1 MFHSYAMNTF
11 QSRGECVCL
20 NVFFLQLSGELTA
33 ITPSTARVT
42 PKETSA
48 AVTLPQTT
56 TATTDPV
63 HEQSL
68 TTTQPVTALSGS
80 RSNST
85 TQKVT
90 TTSAT
95 SRLTTTQEAKMSNQH
110 NKTRQL
116 GRNTASPTVQSSR
129 TGEKWGPCA
138 LDLIIWWFEIELF
151 VQLGLFFFF
160 FFYWNNLEKGFKGGE
175 KAAKHF
181 HGKWGG
187 SCVG

>member
-1 MFHSYAMNTF
+1 MHKKGWQKRPSEGYVSLLYDEYISEPASYF
-11 QSRGECVCL
+11 CLSKGVEPVLLLPVFFFYYLHKCLHYLSGECVCL
-20 NVFFLQLSGELTA
+20 NVSFLQFSGELTA

-63 HEQSL
+63 HKQSL
-68 TTTQPVTALSGS
+68 TTTQPVTAQSGS

-90 TTSAT
+90 TTSASST
-95 SRLTTTQEAKMSNQH
+95 LTTTQEAKMSNQH

-129 TGEKWGPCA
+129 TGKKWGPCA
-138 LDLIIWWFEIELF
+138 LALIIW
-151 VQLGLFFFF
+151 
-160 FFYWNNLEKGFKGGE
+160 
-175 KAAKHF
+175 
-181 HGKWGG
+181 
-187 SCVG
+187 